1 MINNDFYCSEK
12 DFFNNRQLRKSFLS
26 YVNSNNI
33 NLFQEI
39 EMSKKLVQT
48 HCDISYE
55 PENINIHSHSFYE
68 LLLCESG
75 DIQYLIDNKIY
86 NLQKGDILFI
96 PPGISHKP
104 IMDDNFSKPYKRIVI
119 WISTECINN
128 ILNTYTDFV
137 KDNSYI
143 TKNYFL
149 RTHKTD
155 NEYLCDYFR
164 QGYKEYKNQ
173 NLNWEGFILGNTISL
188 ISLLMRL
195 ENENTQCL
203 NLKQHPL
210 LDEIISYIQN
220 NYNEKITLE
229 SIAHKFH
236 ISQSYLGLLFR
247 DNIKVSFYNYVQQI
261 RLSKA
266 KAMIESD
273 VALNLIANQVGFSDY
288 STFYRAFKKEYGISP
303 REYRSLSIYS
313 HFDI

>member
-1 MINNDFYCSEK
+1 MITKDLYCSEK
-12 DFFNNRQLRKSFLS
+12 DFLNNRQLRKSFFS

-39 EMSKKLVQT
+39 QMSKKLVQT
-48 HCDISYE
+48 HCDISHE
-55 PENINIHSHSFYE
+55 PENIKIHSHSFYE

-75 DIQYLIDNKIY
+75 NIQYLIDNKRY

-96 PPGISHKP
+96 PPGINHKP
-104 IMDDNFSKPYKRIVI
+104 IMDDSFSQPYKRIVI
-119 WISTECINN
+119 WISIECINN
-128 ILNTYTDFV
+128 ILNSCADFV

-149 RTHKTD
+149 RTHGTT

-188 ISLLMRL
+188 ISLLMRS
-195 ENENTQCL
+195 ENKNPQTV
-203 NLKQHPL
+203 NSKQHPL
-210 LDEIISYIQN
+210 LDEIISHIQN

-266 KAMIESD
+266 KVMIESD
-273 VALNLIANQVGFSDY
+273 IPLNLIANQVGFLDY
-288 STFYRAFKKEYGISP
+288 STFYRAFKKEYSISP
-303 REYRSLSIYS
+303 SEYRSLSIYS
-313 HFDI
+313 RTDI